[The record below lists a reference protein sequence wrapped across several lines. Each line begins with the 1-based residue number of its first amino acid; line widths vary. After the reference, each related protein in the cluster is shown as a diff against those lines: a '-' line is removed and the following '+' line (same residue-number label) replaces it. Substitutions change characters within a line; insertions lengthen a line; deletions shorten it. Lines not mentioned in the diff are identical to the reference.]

1 MTAVQGGATTG
12 GKSGATPDVNGG
24 ATPDVNG
31 DVSASSKSGAASAS
45 KHGATSA
52 PKGGANTASR
62 GSSASA
68 SKSGAASAPA
78 PKGENFNSGIISI
91 TGRPN
96 VGKSTLLNRIVGQ
109 KISIVTPRPQTTRNR
124 ILAVKNLPDAQ
135 LVFLDTPG
143 IHEPKHRLGEII
155 LRTAVES
162 IREVDLVLL
171 VVEPHHPQPEDL
183 SIIEIVKSAGK
194 TAFLVINKVDSVG
207 KAALLP
213 IIDEYSRAFAFAEIV
228 PISALNGDG
237 VNDLIDLCA
246 RYMPHGPK
254 YYPDDIVTDRME
266 RFMAAEI
273 VREKLM
279 IHTFEEIPHSL
290 AVEVLS
296 WDERKAP
303 RPSRQKAAQPP
314 RQNDGVMIII
324 EANIYIEKM
333 SQKGIIIGSGGKML
347 KQVGTE
353 ARKDIER
360 LLNAR
365 VHLKLFVKVSK
376 DWRKNE
382 RILKELG
389 YG

>member
-1 MTAVQGGATTG
+1 MTGERPPASKNGAT
-12 GKSGATPDVNGG
+12 
-24 ATPDVNG
+24 
-31 DVSASSKSGAASAS
+31 AAS
-45 KHGATSA
+45 
-52 PKGGANTASR
+52 N
-62 GSSASA
+62 
-68 SKSGAASAPA
+68 
-78 PKGENFNSGIISI
+78 GESFNSGIISI

-124 ILAVKNLPDAQ
+124 ILAVKNLPHAQ

-143 IHEPKHRLGEII
+143 IHKPKHRLGEII

-162 IREVDLVLL
+162 IREVDVVLL
-171 VVEPHHPQPEDL
+171 VVEPRKPDEEDF
-183 SIIEIVKSAGK
+183 SIIETVKTAGK

-207 KAALLP
+207 KGVRPLASKAELLP
-213 IIDEYSRAFAFAEIV
+213 IIDEYSRAFGFAEIV

-237 VNDLIDLCA
+237 VNDLVALCA
-246 RYMPHGPK
+246 RYMPQGPK

-266 RFMAAEI
+266 RFMASEI

-290 AVEVLS
+290 AVEVAA
-296 WDERKAP
+296 WDERK
-303 RPSRQKAAQPP
+303 
-314 RQNDGVMIII
+314 DGMIII

-353 ARKDIER
+353 ARKDIEG
-360 LLNAR
+360 LLNTR
-365 VHLKLFVKVSK
+365 VHLKLFVKVRK

-389 YG
+389 YV

>member
-1 MTAVQGGATTG
+1 M
-12 GKSGATPDVNGG
+12 
-24 ATPDVNG
+24 
-31 DVSASSKSGAASAS
+31 
-45 KHGATSA
+45 
-52 PKGGANTASR
+52 
-62 GSSASA
+62 
-68 SKSGAASAPA
+68 
-78 PKGENFNSGIISI
+78 
-91 TGRPN
+91 
-96 VGKSTLLNRIVGQ
+96 GKSTLLNRIVGQ

-124 ILAVKNLPDAQ
+124 ILAVRNLPDAQ

-155 LRTAVES
+155 LRTAVTS

-171 VVEPHHPQPEDL
+171 VVEPRGPQPEDF
-183 SIIEIVKSAGK
+183 SIIDIVKAAGK

-213 IIDEYSRAFAFAEIV
+213 IIDEYSRAFGFAEIV
-228 PISALNGDG
+228 PVSALTGDG
-237 VNDLIDLCA
+237 VEGLVAICA
-246 RYMPHGPK
+246 RHMPVGPK
-254 YYPDDIVTDRME
+254 YYPEDIVTDRME

-279 IHTFEEIPHSL
+279 LHTFEEIPHSL

-296 WDERKAP
+296 WDERPVA
-303 RPSRQKAAQPP
+303 RPL
-314 RQNDGVMIII
+314 RQNDGMILI

-333 SQKGIIIGSGGKML
+333 SQKGIIIGSGGAML

-365 VHLKLFVKVSK
+365 VHLKLFVKVRK

-382 RILKELG
+382 GILKELG
-389 YG
+389 YA